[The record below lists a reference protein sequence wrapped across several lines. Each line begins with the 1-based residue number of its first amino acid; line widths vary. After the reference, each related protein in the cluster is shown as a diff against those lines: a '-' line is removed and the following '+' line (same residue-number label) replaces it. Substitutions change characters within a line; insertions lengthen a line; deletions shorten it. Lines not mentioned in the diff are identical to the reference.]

1 MEYGKLSIV
10 NGKAQIISASNE
22 VYGLRNHSEVNDDTI
37 VTTLTG
43 KNTLL
48 PIGTNVMFFVRQGF
62 AEIQTVDY

>member
-10 NGKAQIISASNE
+10 NDKAQIISTSNE

-48 PIGTNVMFFVRQGF
+48 PIGTNVMFFVRQGL